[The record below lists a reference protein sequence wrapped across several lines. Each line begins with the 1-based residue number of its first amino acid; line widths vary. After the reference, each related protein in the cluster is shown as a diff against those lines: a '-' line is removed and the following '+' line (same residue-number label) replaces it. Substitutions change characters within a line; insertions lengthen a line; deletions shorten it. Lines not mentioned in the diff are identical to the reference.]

1 MKVDRNIYP
10 LFNFVAI
17 FTFMYS
23 ATPRRGLRMCI
34 ADFCFPKQQN
44 IYPTMAIYRSK

>member
-23 ATPRRGLRMCI
+23 TTPRRGLKMCI
-34 ADFCFPKQQN
+34 ADFVPQTAE
-44 IYPTMAIYRSK
+44 YLSRHGYLS